1 MKSLGVPGEGRG
13 EAQNERRLPPSRTR
27 GDCKP
32 GHSVTAPCSEWCCL
46 LCAPAESI
54 TGALGQ
60 DRNGH
65 SRGAHGCLRHPLPCL
80 HGPTFQR
87 KQSLKSHSQQLGEPE
102 IQARPTAPAGR
113 SSGSSPRPVGLF
125 TLYLEYPGVRGQPGG
140 RAAAAPF
147 QARKPGG
154 PLRGT
159 SQEKRFNSTGFQ
171 LSGTVHLQPPST

>member
-13 EAQNERRLPPSRTR
+13 EAQNEHRLPPSRTR

-32 GHSVTAPCSEWCCL
+32 GHSVTAPCSGRCCL

-65 SRGAHGCLRHPLPCL
+65 SRGAHGCLHHPLPCL

-102 IQARPTAPAGR
+102 IQARPTAPAVR

-125 TLYLEYPGVRGQPGG
+125 TLYLRVPRGEGPAWRQNSCSSFPG
-140 RAAAAPF
+140 
-147 QARKPGG
+147 QATRSLPE
-154 PLRGT
+154 RH
-159 SQEKRFNSTGFQ
+159 F
-171 LSGTVHLQPPST
+171 SGEAF